1 MYINYFFIKLLIN
14 LDIPILDIPW
24 ERGVGGRAVW
34 DPGGGKPYFGG
45 GGGEGGSRGGPGGVG
60 DPGEKVYTLSRALP
74 WGGCKMSPICLII
87 SGPREPQNPGG
98 GARPGPELE

>member
-1 MYINYFFIKLLIN
+1 MIN

-34 DPGGGKPYFGG
+34 AGEREPY
-45 GGGEGGSRGGPGGVG
+45 SGGVG
-60 DPGEKVYTLSRALP
+60 GPGEKVYTLSRALP

>member
-1 MYINYFFIKLLIN
+1 MGAGCWGACGLGGAGTLL
-14 LDIPILDIPW
+14 W
-24 ERGVGGRAVW
+24 GGW
-34 DPGGGKPYFGG
+34 GG
-45 GGGEGGSRGGPGGVG
+45 GGGPGGGPGGG
-60 DPGEKVYTLSRALP
+60 GEKVYTLSRALP

>member
-1 MYINYFFIKLLIN
+1 MIN

-34 DPGGGKPYFGG
+34 AGERETLLGG
-45 GGGEGGSRGGPGGVG
+45 GGGGGGVG
-60 DPGEKVYTLSRALP
+60 GVPPGGWGGPGEKVYTLSRALP